1 MISAEISKV
10 IVTNTTSNTLSEIQ
24 NSTKLDN
31 YQELE
36 PDIEDFC
43 KLDILGINTT
53 DKSALNILDAFTTT
67 VTKQDK
73 RYQVAWPWR
82 ENYKLCN
89 ERLKSLCKRL
99 TEKRETL
106 KLYDEIIKD
115 QLQRA
120 S

>member
-1 MISAEISKV
+1 MISSEISKV

-24 NSTKLDN
+24 NSTTLDN
-31 YQELE
+31 YQEFE

-73 RYQVAWPWR
+73 RYQVAWSWR

-89 ERLKSLCKRL
+89 ERLKSLCNRL